1 LRQNLSKKVFDKW
14 INRLISEVLT
24 LFNKVTIFHE
34 CQPEFLHDLVLKMR
48 AYIFTPGDMICRKGE
63 VAREMFIIA
72 DGVLEVI
79 GDNGQVF
86 TKMYSGDFFGEIGI
100 LNLEGSTN
108 KRTADV
114 RSVGYAELF
123 SLSKEDV
130 LSAVK
135 DFPDAE
141 VSMIH

>member
-1 LRQNLSKKVFDKW
+1 
-14 INRLISEVLT
+14 
-24 LFNKVTIFHE
+24 VTIFHE